1 MQAQVHSGHVN
12 VVVRLAQL
20 GLVESDLRDAV
31 HQGML
36 ALSECTPN
44 DPPLIPGITA
54 WGRVVRSLREG
65 LILKGWSRS
74 DEGNYS
80 LVIGPEGNIA
90 IATAT
95 GDEYT
100 GDPFSNPATK
110 STKGPRTQSAV
121 EFNSLQLVLF
131 PDFQLPPS
139 GDDGKATWILLQHFD
154 FLKKEVRIELSL
166 PISYSGRVDGWA
178 ERIILSSLPFD
189 PASDINVP
197 LLPDLPDIEVTLLR
211 RA

>member
-1 MQAQVHSGHVN
+1 MLSQVHSGPSD
-12 VVVRLAQL
+12 VVARLAQL
-20 GLVESDLRDAV
+20 GLVESDLRDPV

-80 LVIGPEGNIA
+80 LVISPEGTIA

-100 GDPFSNPATK
+100 GDPLANPATK
-110 STKGPRTQSAV
+110 SIKGPRTQSAV
-121 EFNSLQLVLF
+121 EFNSQQLVLF
-131 PDFQLPPS
+131 PDFQPPAS

-154 FLKKEVRIELSL
+154 NVKKEVRIELSL
-166 PISYSGRVDGWA
+166 PVSYSGRVDGWA
-178 ERIILSSLPFD
+178 ERIILGSLPFD
-189 PASDINVP
+189 SAANITVP
-197 LLPDLPDIEVTLLR
+197 LLPDLPDIEVPLR
-211 RA
+211 RRA